1 MHAQTAHTL
10 TLHAK
15 RLLSLPT
22 LPPYPSDLIRSI
34 LLEIRNLDRDVAA
47 LLAPYAHSSGGSQDV
62 RSTFNPGEDPATACA
77 LLVDHLSMRRDKRC
91 LMAYHRVRVGR
102 IEEAI
107 WRGEDPTLP
116 SSGGGS
122 RVRGMGDAALSP
134 RVSGVEDEGE
144 SQGGGNNLTPEETLY
159 AQSYSTLLTSLKN
172 RDELYELVDLT
183 GSLEPPRD
191 LFIDVRCVREG
202 GEVTTEYGSIRLSEG
217 SQFWVRRGDV
227 EGLIRGGW
235 LVRVG

>member
-1 MHAQTAHTL
+1 MHAQAAHTL

-15 RLLSLPT
+15 RLLSLPH
-22 LPPYPSDLIRSI
+22 LPPYPSDLVRSI
-34 LLEIRNLDRDVAA
+34 LQEIRTLDADVNS
-47 LLAPYAHSSGGSQDV
+47 LLAPYAHSSGGSQEIK
-62 RSTFNPGEDPATACA
+62 SSFNPADDPATACA

-91 LMAYHRVRVGR
+91 LMAFHRVRVSR
-102 IEEAI
+102 VEEAI

-116 SSGGGS
+116 STSSGGPATPG
-122 RVRGMGDAALSP
+122 AAADP
-134 RVSGVEDEGE
+134 VTDDDGE
-144 SQGGGNNLTPEETLY
+144 SGNNLTPEETLH

-172 RDELYELVDLT
+172 RDELYSTVDLT
-183 GSLEPPRD
+183 GSLEPPTD

-202 GEVTTEYGSIRLSEG
+202 GEVATEYGSIRLSEG